1 MKPYLLEKIEFF
13 SLDSPL
19 LKFSKNIA
27 SQFGEDGIIE
37 KIFEILGTEN
47 QYCIEFGGWD
57 GKYLSNCFN
66 LIENKGWSGCFIEAN
81 KERFLD
87 LVANHGFNPK
97 VNCINK
103 FVEIS
108 GENSLETI
116 LSSINAPRGIDLLS
130 IDIDG
135 LDYFIWEELTT
146 YTPRLVVIEFN
157 PTIPNDIVFVQPK
170 NPSINQGSSLLA
182 LIHLGKK
189 KGYELVCCT
198 TCNAFFVKKEDF
210 LKFKLKSNSILSL
223 YRPISDGRIF
233 HGFDSYIYVHG
244 MDKLLWSKIL
254 INNDSFQVVSKE
266 DRIYTETKQLTK

>member
-1 MKPYLLEKIEFF
+1 MQPYLLEKIDFF

-19 LKFSKNIA
+19 LKFSKNIT

-66 LIENKGWSGCFIEAN
+66 LIANKEWSGCFIEAN
-81 KERFLD
+81 KEKFVD
-87 LVANHGFNPK
+87 LIANHGSNPR

-103 FVEIS
+103 YVEIS
-108 GENSLETI
+108 GNNSLEEI
-116 LSSINAPRGIDLLS
+116 LDSINAPRNIDLLS

-135 LDYFIWEELTT
+135 LDYFIWEGLTT
-146 YTPRLVVIEFN
+146 YMPRLVVIEFN
-157 PTIPNDIVFVQPK
+157 PTIPNDILFVQPK
-170 NPSINQGSSLLA
+170 ESFINQGSSLLA
-182 LIHLGKK
+182 LIQLGKK

-210 LKFKLKSNSILSL
+210 SKFNLKNNSILSL

-266 DRIYTETKQLTK
+266 DRIYTETKQLNK